1 VSSRTKELK
10 KRKKS
15 SFAIRV
21 VDTKYGIR
29 VLIQQGDN
37 RVWLSERH
45 LTMLF
50 QVLLGKIF
58 EGEERGKSS

>member
-1 VSSRTKELK
+1 MSSKAKELK

-45 LTMLF
+45 SLLQKSY
-50 QVLLGKIF
+50 QVTLGIALL
-58 EGEERGKSS
+58 R